1 MMFRRKFLACAPAFT
16 AFPAFAAS
24 GAPSVIAAYEKATGG
39 RIGVYACNLATRQR
53 LTWRENDRFALCSTF
68 KVSLVALVLQRV
80 EQGKGRLDEAVS
92 YTKADIERAVYAPV
106 AQASLE
112 AGKMSVRALCQAAIE
127 QSDNACANLL
137 LARVGGP
144 ENLTRFWRSLGDQ
157 ATRLDDW
164 EPDLNRVPPG
174 SVRNTTTPAA
184 MAGVLEHL
192 LFGEV
197 LSASSRLLLTEWL
210 KGCQTGRNRLRA
222 GFPAGWE
229 VGDKTGTNG
238 QDAAGDCAVAWPSP
252 RTPLIVCVYTR
263 GGHPAEDQFRAA
275 FAGIARLAGQTLAQS
290 STN

>member
-24 GAPSVIAAYEKATGG
+24 GAPSVIAAYEKVTGG

-53 LTWRENDRFALCSTF
+53 LTWRENERFALCSTF
-68 KVSLVALVLQRV
+68 KVS
-80 EQGKGRLDEAVS
+80 
-92 YTKADIERAVYAPV
+92 PV

-157 ATRLDDW
+157 TTRLDDW

-238 QDAAGDCAVAWPSP
+238 QDAAGDCAVAWPSS